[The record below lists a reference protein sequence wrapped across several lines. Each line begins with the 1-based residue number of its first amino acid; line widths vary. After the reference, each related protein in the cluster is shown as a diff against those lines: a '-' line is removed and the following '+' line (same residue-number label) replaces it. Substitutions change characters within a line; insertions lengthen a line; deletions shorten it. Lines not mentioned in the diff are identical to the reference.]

1 MIGVTLK
8 RSSSDRD
15 PLSRKRMSKEIYRLL
30 LVLFCGV
37 CLLGC
42 SNPFSPSVIGPST
55 IRPVAPQTDP
65 DSVLHNFK
73 YAYEHRD
80 SIVYENLLDEDFV
93 FIYRDLDRVVG
104 TEVMMEIQRDGKGGD
119 LYVTRALFRTFDEI
133 RLDTWIARS
142 APDSVGEQTW
152 KARKVT
158 FHLSLRDTD
167 GDYDYLHMEAT
178 GFAEFFFRQS
188 EKDHLWRIIRWIDK
202 ST

>member
-1 MIGVTLK
+1 VP
-8 RSSSDRD
+8 R
-15 PLSRKRMSKEIYRLL
+15 EIRHLL
-30 LVLFCGV
+30 LVLFCTA
-37 CLLGC
+37 CLFGC

-55 IRPVAPQTDP
+55 VKPVASQTDP

-73 YAYEHRD
+73 YAYENRD
-80 SIVYENLLDEDFV
+80 SIVYENLLAPEFV

-104 TEVMMEIQRDGKGGD
+104 TEVMMEIPKDGRGGD
-119 LYVTRALFRTFDEI
+119 LYVTRALFRTFDDI
-133 RLDTWIARS
+133 RLDTWIVRP
-142 APDSVGEQTW
+142 APDSVGEEIW
-152 KARKVT
+152 KTRRVT

-188 EKDHLWRIIRWIDK
+188 EEDGLWRIVRWIDK